1 MQTSEPWTA
10 AGGDPHP
17 IDLRRLQV
25 FVSSARSLSFAAS
38 AQQLGLTPSA
48 VSHAIRSLE
57 EELSC
62 ILFQRHGPRVTLTR
76 AGIRLLPIARDL
88 LSRMESLRAEVA
100 LIEDES
106 RQLRVM
112 VPEILCST
120 LLPRILP
127 SFFECFPSI
136 RFEVQVGESGDF
148 AAGALAERHS
158 DLFIGWNAELPGDTV
173 RRELFVE
180 EFAIHIAPFH
190 PLARFPRVDAR
201 ELARHTLL
209 IPQPGLLDALASRG
223 LADPVRHGRV
233 WMLPGVESAREFAR
247 VGLGAAVLSKRSAS
261 AAVEAGW
268 LKILPVSAPRIEI
281 ACSAFWHGQVQPS
294 WAAEAFLSLVEVAGD
309 P

>member
-1 MQTSEPWTA
+1 MNPSDTSSATPGET
-10 AGGDPHP
+10 HP

-25 FVSSARSLSFAAS
+25 FVSAARSLSFAAS

-88 LSRMESLRAEVA
+88 LSRMENLRSEVA

-112 VPEILCST
+112 VPEILCAT

-136 RFEVQVGESGDF
+136 RFEAQVGESGDF
-148 AAGALAERHS
+148 AASALSERRC
-158 DLFIGWNAELPGDTV
+158 DLFIGWNAELPGDIV
-173 RRELFVE
+173 RRELWVE

-190 PLARFPRVDAR
+190 PLARFPRVDNR

-209 IPQPGLLDALASRG
+209 IPHAGILEALVCRG
-223 LADPVRHGRV
+223 LADPAHHGRV
-233 WMLPGVESAREFAR
+233 WILPSLECAREFAR
-247 VGLGAAVLSKRSAS
+247 VGVGAAVLPNRSAA

-268 LKILPVSAPRIEI
+268 LKPLSVSAPRIELP
-281 ACSAFWHGQVQPS
+281 CSAFWNGQVQPS
-294 WAAEAFLSLVEVAGD
+294 WAAEAFLSLVESAGD

>member
-1 MQTSEPWTA
+1 MDHPETWP
-10 AGGDPHP
+10 AGSGETHP

-88 LSRMESLRAEVA
+88 LHRMESLRAEVA

-112 VPEILCST
+112 APEILCTT

-136 RFEVQVGESGDF
+136 RFEAQVGGDGEE
-148 AAGALAERHS
+148 AAAALAERRT
-158 DLFIGWNAELPGDTV
+158 DLFIGLNAELPGDIV

-180 EFAIHIAPFH
+180 EFGMHIAPFH

-201 ELARHTLL
+201 ELARHPLL
-209 IPQPGLLDALASRG
+209 IPHPGLLDALTSRG
-223 LADPVRHGRV
+223 LADPSHHGRV
-233 WMLPGVESAREFAR
+233 WMLPSVESARELAR
-247 VGLGAAVLSKRSAS
+247 VGLGAAVLSNRSAA
-261 AAVEAGW
+261 AAVDAGW
-268 LKILPVSAPRIEI
+268 LKTLSVSAPRIEI
-281 ACSAFWHGQVQPS
+281 GCSAFWHGQVQPS